1 MDDDRYS
8 DPVGAMTEAEAR
20 TLLRQC
26 DSVGRLEAWIADQ
39 PWVVAPGGWKVLLDL
54 ERWRF
59 NLEPGTDGL
68 RISAA
73 MPGALPAV
81 WTIPA
86 GP

>member
-1 MDDDRYS
+1 MGDDRHS
-8 DPVGAMTEAEAR
+8 DLGGAMTEAEAR

-39 PWVVAPGGWKVLLDL
+39 PWVAAPGGWKVLLDL

-59 NLEPGTDGL
+59 SLEPGTDGL
-68 RISAA
+68 RISAG
-73 MPGALPAV
+73 MPGALPTV
-81 WTIPA
+81 WTISA